1 MDDKETVRS
10 ETKPAS
16 TTYKIVMLKKTAVPQ
31 QPLTRLHGQ
40 ERGPCLLRVDTGRK
54 NWTGDTAPSKACA
67 SRLYK

>member
-1 MDDKETVRS
+1 MDDKETAHS

-16 TTYKIVMLKKTAVPQ
+16 TIYKVVMLNKTAVPQ
-31 QPLTRLHGQ
+31 QPLTRLYRQ

-54 NWTGDTAPSKACA
+54 NWTGGTAPSKACA